1 MAQASAEPLAQTSPA
16 SGAAR
21 QRLVSLDAFRGA
33 TIAFMILVNTPGDG
47 RHVYAP
53 LQHSEWH
60 GWSPTDVVFPSFLWI
75 VGVAMTLSM
84 GRSLTDG
91 ASRARLFRQALRRSA
106 ILFVLGVLVYVYPG
120 FDLGSQR
127 ILGVLQRIA
136 ICYLVAAAI
145 YLTTGIR
152 GQIVW
157 IVGLLS
163 GYWLIMGFVPVPG
176 YGSGQLDVER
186 NFAHYID
193 HLVLGS
199 HNYHSTKTWDPEG
212 IVSTLPAIATVLFG
226 IMAGHILRLK
236 RTLAER
242 TIWLFLAGILLT
254 AVGLVCNQWLPINKK
269 LWTSSFS
276 LFMAG
281 LDFLMFAVFLW
292 LVDGRGYQRAVKPL
306 VIMGKNAIVV
316 YLASEFLDEA
326 FGWIHWTSEGQTI
339 SLHRWLFENL
349 FAGLFSPI
357 NASLLYGIAYT
368 LVIYLFAYGMYRRG
382 WFVKV

>member
-1 MAQASAEPLAQTSPA
+1 MAHTSAEPIAQTSPA
-16 SGAAR
+16 TGAAS

-60 GWSPTDVVFPSFLWI
+60 GWTPTDVVFPSFLWI

-84 GRSLTDG
+84 GRSLAAG
-91 ASRARLFRQALRRSA
+91 ASRARLFSQALRRSA

-136 ICYLVAAAI
+136 ICYLIAAGI

-163 GYWLIMGFVPVPG
+163 GYWLIMAFAPVPG
-176 YGSGQLDVER
+176 YGSGRLDVEG

-199 HNYHSTKTWDPEG
+199 QRLSLRPRLGTPR
-212 IVSTLPAIATVLFG
+212 VSSARFP
-226 IMAGHILRLK
+226 
-236 RTLAER
+236 
-242 TIWLFLAGILLT
+242 
-254 AVGLVCNQWLPINKK
+254 P
-269 LWTSSFS
+269 
-276 LFMAG
+276 
-281 LDFLMFAVFLW
+281 
-292 LVDGRGYQRAVKPL
+292 
-306 VIMGKNAIVV
+306 
-316 YLASEFLDEA
+316 
-326 FGWIHWTSEGQTI
+326 
-339 SLHRWLFENL
+339 
-349 FAGLFSPI
+349 
-357 NASLLYGIAYT
+357 
-368 LVIYLFAYGMYRRG
+368 
-382 WFVKV
+382 